1 MASSDNIWLATRQT
15 LNRSRFNLAAQHRAL
30 TIVQLK
36 FGLTRVTRL
45 RTLIGHQKALD
56 ACDVCVK
63 LKTKHKLNK
72 EAMHDGGD
80 DGEIVRSSS
89 NLHRIL

>member
-15 LNRSRFNLAAQHRAL
+15 LNRARFNLAAQHRAL
-30 TIVQLK
+30 TMVQLK